1 MTIIEPN
8 AAARGIID
16 RAKNLI
22 LQPSQELERIDQETP
37 SIQSLYT
44 GYAIPLIAASVLASA
59 IGMIV
64 FGVNAVF
71 IQYKPSPISA
81 LTTAVVTFVFMLAGV
96 WLLSKIIDF
105 LAPNFG
111 GQKSELKS
119 TQAAIYSGTA
129 GWLAGLFAIF
139 PPLAVLGLLGLYSLY
154 ILYRALPKLMKAPA
168 EKAGIYTAA
177 VVVSAIVIG
186 IVFSA
191 IMTPITGML
200 AFGGAGMHGGPF
212 ASRHADPSA
221 TISIPG
227 VGQAKVGDIEEK
239 TKQLEAMAD
248 NIKAGKDVPAI
259 PVDTLKSLLPD
270 SLPGGFTRTEISTG
284 SGGAMGFSGS
294 SATGKYARGD
304 STIEISVI
312 DSGAAG
318 ALMGMA
324 SAFGVESTTENANG
338 FEKTHVVDGRMVM
351 EELDRA
357 NNTAKYG
364 VVAGQ
369 RVVINAEGSKV
380 SFDDVKAAVN
390 AVGVD
395 RAESLAKA
403 AGQG

>member
-8 AAARGIID
+8 SAARGIID
-16 RAKNLI
+16 RAKGLI
-22 LQPSQELERIDQETP
+22 LQPSQELDRIDQETP

-71 IQYKPSPISA
+71 IQYRPSPISA
-81 LTTAVVTFVFMLAGV
+81 LTTAALTFVFMLIGV
-96 WLLSKIIDF
+96 WLLAKIIDF

-129 GWLAGLFAIF
+129 GWIAGLFAIF

-154 ILYRALPKLMKAPA
+154 ILYRALPKLMKAPE
-168 EKAGIYTAA
+168 EKAGMYTAA

-186 IVFSA
+186 IIFSA
-191 IMTPITGML
+191 IMTPLTGML
-200 AFGGAGMHGGPF
+200 AFGGAGMHGPF
-212 ASRHADPSA
+212 ASKHADPSA

-239 TKQLEAMAD
+239 SKQLEAMAD
-248 NIKAGKDVPAI
+248 SIKAGKDVPAI

-270 SLPGGFTRTEISTG
+270 SLPGGFTRTEVSTG

-294 SATGKYARGD
+294 SATGKYARGE
-304 STIEISVI
+304 STIEVSVI

-390 AVGVD
+390 AIGID
-395 RAESLAKA
+395 RVESLAKA
-403 AGQG
+403 APQG